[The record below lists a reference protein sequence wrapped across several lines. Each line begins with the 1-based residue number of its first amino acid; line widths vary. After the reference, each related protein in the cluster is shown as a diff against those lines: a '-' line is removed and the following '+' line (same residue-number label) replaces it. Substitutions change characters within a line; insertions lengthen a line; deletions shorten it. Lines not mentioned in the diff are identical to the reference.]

1 MSSKRFAGGV
11 IWSCGALGFNE
22 TCFGFSVFAGG
33 VLQSRD
39 PLNLPKK
46 RERRALF
53 LIMQWKAAGVTVIS
67 IFFFWSHYVDFSQRK
82 FSQKMLHDSRLRV

>member
-53 LIMQWKAAGVTVIS
+53 LIMQWKAAGATVIS
-67 IFFFWSHYVDFSQRK
+67 IFFFGAITSI
-82 FSQKMLHDSRLRV
+82 SRSASSVRRCSMTLV